1 MATLNDKFLTLYKV
15 SMSLIINGNINMI
28 SQSDI
33 VSIAMINNYDTMTY
47 PIIRVRLY
55 SDISLIENL
64 TEYPDDIHIRC
75 NLDGG
80 IYKINDDV
88 KSPVLVNSSS
98 SVSFAMKVYLE
109 NKNTPTS
116 VADQYVD
123 GIKKKGNLNESVKVP
138 IELYCYNE
146 KLMHFMKQQSKSIY
160 KNTSVLT
167 VIEDMF
173 RRNGIYDFKI
183 DPIHNQTRYDQILIP
198 NLNIGNALSFFDTK
212 YGLYQKGGQVF
223 GEFDTMRVCNTD
235 VDNGTTSLPIYVNSY
250 KDNTDVS
257 GMKKINKKFYMTTMA
272 QSVSVLSE
280 TDVERVLNAPK
291 IESINVNSLDVE
303 TVKLNKLFGVPDID
317 GSSLD
322 HITAPYIIHKNVN
335 KFIANTKAA
344 RLNERI
350 TRVDVS
356 GTGFDISKMK
366 IDTRYNLIFDSPMRS
381 ISMNQFYR
389 ATFVSHVLTNLDSN
403 LFSAQTV
410 MNLCSN

>member
-33 VSIAMINNYDTMTY
+33 VSIAIINNYDTMTY

-88 KSPVLVNSSS
+88 KSPVLVNSSN

-198 NLNIGNALSFFDTK
+198 NLNIGNALSFFDIK

-223 GEFDTMRVCNTD
+223 GEFDVMRVCNTD
-235 VDNGTTSLPIYVNSY
+235 VNNGTTSLPIYVNSY

-272 QSVSVLSE
+272 QSVSVLS
-280 TDVERVLNAPK
+280 VERVLNAPK

-389 ATFVSHVLTNLDSN
+389 AAFVSHVLTNLDSN

>member
-1 MATLNDKFLTLYKV
+1 
-15 SMSLIINGNINMI
+15 
-28 SQSDI
+28 
-33 VSIAMINNYDTMTY
+33 MTY

-160 KNTSVLT
+160 KDTSVLT
-167 VIEDMF
+167 VLEDMF

-198 NLNIGNALSFFDTK
+198 NLNIGNALSFFDIK

-381 ISMNQFYR
+381 INMNQFYR